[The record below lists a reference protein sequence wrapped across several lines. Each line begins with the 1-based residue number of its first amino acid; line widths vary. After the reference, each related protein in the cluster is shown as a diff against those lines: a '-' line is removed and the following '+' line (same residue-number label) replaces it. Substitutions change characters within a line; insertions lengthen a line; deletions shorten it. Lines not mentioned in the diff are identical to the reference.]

1 MKFLVLIFCALTLS
15 ISAYA
20 HAPFTL
26 VSIEK
31 KTVQESEVATL
42 VKDQSVGKIEGSN
55 ITYTG
60 KEIRLVVLTGPEDD
74 MLSYRIQG
82 VRNPNLVV
90 PAGTTLKILFINVDT
105 DMRHDVRL
113 GHVVGEFPVAPE
125 IAETAG
131 SSKLAGRGD
140 GTILQAEEVVIKANE
155 NGAYKYFCSVRSHAT
170 GGMWGNIFVGVKP
183 GENVKMAEKKEHVHS
198 PDEDQDHPHP
208 APAASPSPA
217 KHDAHPSPSPSP
229 SPGMAAA
236 GHDEHPTPK
245 PSASPLQGMPA
256 GHDAHGSPSTPAKA
270 GAEHEHGGKGTAA
283 AGGTVRG
290 EHSEMRSSVNI
301 GEPMSREGSG
311 TSWLPDSSP
320 MYAYMKM
327 FGDGSQLMIHGTMF
341 FRYTSIGSSRDVSAD
356 GKGSRSRFDA
366 PSMFMAMYSKPI
378 DERSQI
384 GLRLMMSLDP
394 IIERGYGY
402 PLLYQSGELFH
413 GEPLHDRQHPH
424 DFVSEL
430 AGSYSYKIDDK
441 NSFFFYAGLPGEPA
455 LGPPMYLH
463 RPSGMNNPDAPIG
476 HHWQDATHITYG
488 VVTAGFTHD
497 KLKFEASAFNGTEP
511 DENRWAFDSPKLNS
525 FSGRF
530 SFNPTKEWSF
540 QISHGYLKYPERAEP
555 DLKVLRRTTA
565 SAIFNKSFSENRN
578 WSNAFVWGR
587 NSSDDGNGN
596 SFLFESNYEFDR
608 NSIFGRLE
616 QVEKNAHELVLE
628 PPHPEG
634 NLLVGAYSIGY
645 LREIYK
651 DKGLDVGIGGMATFN
666 TNPSSI
672 SSFYG
677 GTKHGGWQLY
687 LRIRPSK
694 SVH

>member
-1 MKFLVLIFCALTLS
+1 MTLS
-15 ISAYA
+15 AAAYA
-20 HAPFTL
+20 HTAFTL
-26 VSIEK
+26 VSSEK
-31 KTVQESEVATL
+31 KTIKESDLVEL
-42 VKDQSVGKIEGSN
+42 VKGSSVGTIVGSN
-55 ITYTG
+55 LTF
-60 KEIRLVVLTGPEDD
+60 KESEIRLLIVTGPEDD

-90 PAGTTLKILFINVDT
+90 PTGATLRIMFVNVDH
-105 DMRHDVRL
+105 DMRHDIRF
-113 GHVVGEFPVAPE
+113 GHVTGDFPIAPE

-131 SSKLAGRGD
+131 STKLTARTAD
-140 GTILQAEEVVIKANE
+140 GVLQAEEIVLKSGAN
-155 NGAYKYFCSVRSHAT
+155 GGYRYFCSIRGHAK

-183 GENVKMAEKKEHVHS
+183 GENVKMAPKTEHVHS
-198 PDEDQDHPHP
+198 ADEDHDHAAPTPSASPSPPMPSGHDTHP
-208 APAASPSPA
+208 APKASPSPA
-217 KHDAHPSPSPSP
+217 
-229 SPGMAAA
+229 
-236 GHDEHPTPK
+236 
-245 PSASPLQGMPA
+245 MPA
-256 GHDAHGSPSTPAKA
+256 GHDAHPAPKASPSPAMPAGHDTHAAPTTPAKP
-270 GAEHEHGGKGTAA
+270 GAEHEHGGKTTPAADGTAH
-283 AGGTVRG
+283 G
-290 EHSEMRSSVNI
+290 EHSQMRSSVNI

-341 FRYTSIGSSRDVSAD
+341 LRYTSIGSNRDVSAA

-378 DERSQI
+378 NENSQV

-413 GEPLHDRQHPH
+413 GQPLHDRQHPH
-424 DFVSEL
+424 DFISEL
-430 AGSYSYKIDDK
+430 AGTYSYKIDDK
-441 NSFFFYAGLPGEPA
+441 NSFFLYAGLPGEPA

-476 HHWQDATHITYG
+476 HHWQDASHITMG
-488 VVTAGFTHD
+488 VITAGFTHD
-497 KLKFEASAFNGTEP
+497 KFKFEASAFNGTEP
-511 DENRWAFDSPKLNS
+511 DENRWAIDSPKLNS

-565 SAIFNKSFSENRN
+565 SAIFNKSFKENRN

-587 NSSDDGNGN
+587 NSSDQGNSN
-596 SFLFESNYEFDR
+596 SFLFESNYEFHK
-608 NSIFGRLE
+608 NAVFGRAE
-616 QVEKNAHELVLE
+616 QVQKNAHELVLE
-628 PPHPEG
+628 APHPEG
-634 NLLVGAYSIGY
+634 NLWVGAYSIGY
-645 LREIYK
+645 LREIVK
-651 DKGLDVGIGGMATFN
+651 DRGLDVGIGGMATFN

-677 GTKHGGWQLY
+677 GTKHGGWQIY

-694 SVH
+694 SMH